1 MDGQEEN
8 YTPLIIAG
16 LVVTIL
22 LFAGLVFYTLQE
34 STRLAQ
40 AAESFTEE
48 RIERGSET
56 YAHQC
61 AACHGDE
68 GEGGSGPALND
79 RTLLKNT
86 LDSVFFSVIRSGV
99 PGTQMPAWSVDFGGP
114 LTDEDVRDVVTFIK
128 AWEPTAPEIQMAAFQ
143 PDAARGAVLFST
155 TCAVCH
161 GENGAGSDKAP
172 RINDTSRLDGLSDDW
187 YRQVIRN
194 GRPAKGMP
202 TWGTVLSPNQ
212 IEDLVAL
219 IGAWRAG
226 STVQPDYSITE
237 LLTNALFALEGSDIE
252 SAALHL
258 ERAMEA
264 ADGSDL
270 EALQSA
276 AVEITGEDQESAIEA
291 VRTLLADW
299 PLGDPAAGVPLYSAN
314 CAACHGV
321 QGEDGIGPQL
331 QMNTFIQSNN
341 NAELVQFLLE
351 GRPGTAM
358 AGYLDR
364 LDETQLA
371 DIVAIIR
378 LWQVPH

>member
-1 MDGQEEN
+1 MD
-8 YTPLIIAG
+8 
-16 LVVTIL
+16 
-22 LFAGLVFYTLQE
+22 
-34 STRLAQ
+34 
-40 AAESFTEE
+40 
-48 RIERGSET
+48 
-56 YAHQC
+56 
-61 AACHGDE
+61 
-68 GEGGSGPALND
+68 
-79 RTLLKNT
+79 
-86 LDSVFFSVIRSGV
+86 
-99 PGTQMPAWSVDFGGP
+99 
-114 LTDEDVRDVVTFIK
+114 
-128 AWEPTAPEIQMAAFQ
+128 
-143 PDAARGAVLFST
+143 
-155 TCAVCH
+155 
-161 GENGAGSDKAP
+161 
-172 RINDTSRLDGLSDDW
+172 LSDDW

-321 QGEDGIGPQL
+321 QGEGGIGPQL
-331 QMNTFIQSNN
+331 QMNAFIQSNN